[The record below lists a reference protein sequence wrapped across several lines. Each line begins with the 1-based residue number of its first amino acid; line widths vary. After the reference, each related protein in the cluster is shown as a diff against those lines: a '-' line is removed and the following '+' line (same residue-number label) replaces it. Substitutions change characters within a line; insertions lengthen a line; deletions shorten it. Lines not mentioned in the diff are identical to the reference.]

1 MQHHRD
7 QSEEHS
13 EDDCAHENRV
23 DRTDARQRDHFLA
36 RSEPERRYDFLESEN
51 TSEHEPEYR
60 REDSGH
66 RDDSRKVAVLLLI
79 EKKASNHKAEPL
91 TDIAVHDAENK
102 RISDGHKDRRI
113 ELIVIRQTIH
123 FDIHF
128 VRSEKGRI
136 LKFRRRL
143 QVHLLLIFLDKADYS
158 RIIGNVISEFLNIIR
173 VHPSAQDIESIFLRL
188 GTCRH
193 SAHIK
198 VGGQIPDHL
207 LSSQKAS
214 ALFRQEI
221 GHLLLYFG
229 QLLLLLC
236 HLTA

>member
-13 EDDCAHENRV
+13 EDNRAHENRV

-66 RDDSRKVAVLLLI
+66 RDNSRKVTVLLLI
-79 EKKASNHKAEPL
+79 QQESSYHEAESL
-91 TDIAVHDAENK
+91 TDIAVHDTENK
-102 RISDGHKDRRI
+102 RIRDGHKDRRI

-128 VRSEKGRI
+128 IWSEKSRI
-136 LKFRRRL
+136 LEFRRRL
-143 QVHLLLIFLDKADYS
+143 HVHLLLIFLDKADYF
-158 RIIGNVISEFLNIIR
+158 RIIGNVISEFLNVIR
-173 VHPSAQDIESIFLRL
+173 VHPSAQNVEGILLRL

-193 SAHIK
+193 AAYIK
-198 VGGQIPDHL
+198 IGGQILKL
-207 LSSQKAS
+207 LLRCQKAPAFFIQKIS
-214 ALFRQEI
+214 HLAFYFTK
-221 GHLLLYFG
+221 LLLF
-229 QLLLLLC
+229 LR
-236 HLTA
+236 HLIT